1 MKKGRVPAP
10 VCLLSGGDGYWT
22 SYACKMLTAA
32 VPAEDRDLRVDALSD
47 PSVSEI
53 LLSVSLP
60 SKGAGC
66 VLRRSRYGQHAGAVR

>member
-32 VPAEDRDLRVDALSD
+32 VPADDRDLRVDELSD

-60 SKGAGC
+60 SLTGEGKITVVTDRGAK
-66 VLRRSRYGQHAGAVR
+66 LTQE